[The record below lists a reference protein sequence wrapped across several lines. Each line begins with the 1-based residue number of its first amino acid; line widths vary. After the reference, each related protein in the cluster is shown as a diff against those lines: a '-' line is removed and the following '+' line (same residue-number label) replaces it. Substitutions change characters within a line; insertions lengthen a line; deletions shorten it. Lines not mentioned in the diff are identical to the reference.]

1 MAKPDVRVRMYKR
14 ILGDCFLITVRQR
27 GKQSNLLIDCGV
39 LQGVS
44 GDKALM
50 QEVARDIVETTGKGQ
65 QGAVIHMLAV
75 THEHHDHISGFA
87 HARETFLDEGG
98 PLTIERV
105 WMAWTEKADDPQA
118 MQLRQRFE
126 KSKVAVAAAA
136 SLAKLRM
143 GDDDAAL
150 AELDGLED
158 FVGPVNGA
166 LAASKGRLTGRET
179 MLALKKKAGEE
190 QVDYLEPGEVRT
202 TPGPVG
208 LRAYVLGPS
217 RDPERLFQDLPS
229 KDGHETYLKALNESA
244 DVFAMSLGAASGV
257 ADSAGAASPFS
268 RRHQSLTVAAARE
281 LAERQLGERKLGE
294 ARKAQ
299 PDPAN
304 ALYADYYRD
313 DAEARRIDNDWA
325 GAAGALALKLDSDTN
340 NGSLVLAFELGDKP
354 GEGPVLLFAA
364 DAQVGNWLSWH
375 DQPYPETAEKNKA
388 GVAKIGKVTAE
399 SLLNRTVLYK
409 VGHHASH
416 NATLKDKGLEMMTDP
431 GLVAM
436 IPVVSAV
443 SDTKKGWHMPYVPLL
458 ERLVA
463 KTGGRVLRGDCALG
477 DGLKVKDGKIVY
489 GDPLPVDAAVA
500 NRVKVHNTANPVTQ
514 QQDEAWVEYKI
525 P

>member
-1 MAKPDVRVRMYKR
+1 MARPDVRVRMYKR

-50 QEVARDIVETTGKGQ
+50 QEVAKDIVATTGKGQ
-65 QGAVIHMLAV
+65 RGAVIHMLAV

-98 PLTIERV
+98 ALTVERV

-136 SLAKLRM
+136 SLAKLRR

-179 MLALKKKAGEE
+179 MLALKEKAGEK

-217 RDPERLFQDLPS
+217 RDPKRLFQDLPS
-229 KDGHETYLKALNESA
+229 KDGHETYLNALNESA

-281 LAERQLGERKLGE
+281 IAE
-294 ARKAQ
+294 APAAAS
-299 PDPAN
+299 DPAHKPAQ
-304 ALYADYYRD
+304 ALYARYYRD

-375 DQPYPETAEKNKA
+375 DQPYPQDAEKDKA
-388 GVAKIGKVTAE
+388 GVAKVGKVTAE

-416 NATLKDKGLEMMTDP
+416 NATVKEQGLEMMTDP

-489 GDPLPVDAAVA
+489 GDPLPVDAGFAGRIEVHKAV
-500 NRVKVHNTANPVTQ
+500 NPVTQ